1 MQSESLRQ
9 ANGMF
14 WKRQWE
20 EKELVWLGGLEVP
33 PPTLGCEYFSATSV
47 AASFLQ
53 PHCCR
58 GTYVLSGNIWKAFPL
73 WMYEVHIKK
82 PDKDVNFRLLQ
93 PGGSS
98 QAVCRPATM
107 LPPPQAIINSF
118 YSRRDKTHTRSV
130 VTTTGCCSVFPLK
143 AWWSVAT

>member
-82 PDKDVNFRLLQ
+82 PDKDVNFRLRQ

-107 LPPPQAIINSF
+107 LPPPRLLSIASTVVET
-118 YSRRDKTHTRSV
+118 KHTQGRWWQQLAAAQ
-130 VTTTGCCSVFPLK
+130 CSPLK
-143 AWWSVAT
+143 PDGA